1 MNVGAIVLGDRLFIH
16 PHERIQEIQKKGGL
30 KIMGISE
37 GQHVHKKPLYQTTK
51 QKQTKKVGKTMP
63 SVVGNLGL
71 SLVLP
76 VLLLI
81 FWEVVTRYQ
90 FVEGHLLPA
99 PSVIVETIASW
110 AVDGSLWQH
119 GGITL
124 YRIFWGFIWG
134 SLAAVALGSLVG
146 MSNKAETMFDPLI
159 QAFRAIP
166 SLAWVPLFIL
176 WLGIGEPSKVT
187 LISVGVF
194 FPVYLNVVGG
204 IQSVDRKL
212 IEVGKAY
219 GLSSFQ
225 LVRRIILP
233 ASMPSFLVGLRSG
246 LGLGWMFVVAAELM
260 GASQGLG
267 YLLILGQN
275 TLQPEVILA
284 SIVLF
289 AVLGKI
295 TDYGLKKIQAR
306 VLHWQDRIDSSKG

>member
-1 MNVGAIVLGDRLFIH
+1 MA
-16 PHERIQEIQKKGGL
+16 
-30 KIMGISE
+30 ISE
-37 GQHVHKKPLYQTTK
+37 GQQVKNNTLIQSNEVNEN
-51 QKQTKKVGKTMP
+51 KKVGKKMP
-63 SVVGNLGL
+63 SFIGNAGL
-71 SLVLP
+71 SLIFP
-76 VLLLI
+76 LLLLVT
-81 FWEVVTRYQ
+81 WELITR
-90 FVEGHLLPA
+90 FELVAVHLLPA
-99 PSVIVETIASW
+99 PSTILETIRGM
-110 AVDGSLWQH
+110 AVDGSLWKH

-134 SLAAVALGSLVG
+134 TIFAVVIGSVVG
-146 MSNKAETMFDPLI
+146 MSRKAETLFDPLI

-187 LISVGVF
+187 LIAVGVF
-194 FPVYLNVVGG
+194 FPVYLNAVGG

-225 LVRRIILP
+225 LVKRIIIP
-233 ASMPSFLVGLRSG
+233 ASLPSFLVGIRSG

-267 YLLILGQN
+267 YLLVLGQN
-275 TLQPEVILA
+275 TGSPQIILA

-289 AVLGKI
+289 AILGKI
-295 TDYGLKKIQAR
+295 TDYGLKKIQTKA
-306 VLHWQDRIDSSKG
+306 LHWQDRIDGSNG